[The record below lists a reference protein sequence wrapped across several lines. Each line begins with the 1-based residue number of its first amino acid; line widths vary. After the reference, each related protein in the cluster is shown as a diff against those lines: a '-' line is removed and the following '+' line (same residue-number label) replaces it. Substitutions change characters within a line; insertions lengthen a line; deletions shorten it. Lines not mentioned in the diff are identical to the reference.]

1 MTDLEII
8 IKELEER
15 IKMVKRAAEKGKGE
29 PDGIYAYKDL
39 QILQNELRLFQYFHP
54 EYKEIA
60 DKEIEKQKKEVGQI
74 LLRNAL
80 FKKLQWLSEK
90 TLSLE
95 EYERELTKIIKSHMR
110 HLQAQK
116 KVIPQEIEAK
126 DLGKDS
132 PLLSV
137 QRQDKVYELTE
148 ALYDGLLDRF
158 EVRIP
163 SRRRESASFV
173 VERRDNLILITLHPQ
188 YHREKLSDL
197 KSKQNIKL
205 RDIGYRRSE
214 GYWQCLFDERT
225 ATFDNLI
232 TVIARTLI
240 EVYHTVNKTI
250 EVVYQEY
257 ES

>member
-15 IKMVKRAAEKGKGE
+15 IKVVKRAAEKGKGE

-60 DKEIEKQKKEVGQI
+60 DKEIEKQ
-74 LLRNAL
+74 
-80 FKKLQWLSEK
+80 
-90 TLSLE
+90 
-95 EYERELTKIIKSHMR
+95 KIIKSHMR

-188 YHREKLSDL
+188 YHREELSDL